1 MKIAE
6 GFFLKLI
13 LKIMSIIKKIKLYT
27 RLFLISKNFKKDELY
42 HYIDGPDVSV
52 LLPIINKKF
61 LVVSQRREPINK
73 INFEFPC
80 GWVDLGEK
88 PEKTASR
95 ELFEETGYRSLLT
108 PKKLIKFY
116 EEPGRM
122 NSQAHCFFSN
132 KLVKINSPE
141 KGIKIHFFS
150 KTQIINLIKQ
160 NKFNAAIH
168 IAAFYKYLSLNV
180 INSPKNSKY

>member
-13 LKIMSIIKKIKLYT
+13 LKIMSIIKKTKLYT
-27 RLFLISKNFKKDELY
+27 RLFLISKNFKKNELY

-80 GWVDLGEK
+80 GWVDLREK

-132 KLVKINSPE
+132 KLD
-141 KGIKIHFFS
+141 S
-150 KTQIINLIKQ
+150 KFLVNLI
-160 NKFNAAIH
+160 F
-168 IAAFYKYLSLNV
+168 LVLETGNV
-180 INSPKNSKY
+180 KEIIFLLFDSSIVNFKSRLVLRLFKL